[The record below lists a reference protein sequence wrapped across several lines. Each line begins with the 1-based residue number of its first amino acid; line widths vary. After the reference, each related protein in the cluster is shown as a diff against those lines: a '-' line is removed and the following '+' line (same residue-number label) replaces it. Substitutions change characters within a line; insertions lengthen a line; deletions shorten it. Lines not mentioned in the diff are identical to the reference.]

1 MPVCQNDVSDHV
13 IGTRGMAQMRDSA
26 QPRVHE
32 VSPAGSTKWAYEGEP
47 KSMYDVE
54 HDELFAGIRAGRPI
68 NDGEAA
74 AHSTL
79 MAILGREAAYS
90 GKKVTW
96 QEMFAS
102 THDLSPKQ
110 YAWGPNPVMPVP
122 VPGSYKFS

>member
-1 MPVCQNDVSDHV
+1 MAQAGSDVNDHV
-13 IGTRGMAQMRDSA
+13 IGTKGSA
-26 QPRVHE
+26 QLMRHTI
-32 VSPAGSTKWAYEGEP
+32 SPAGGTAWSYEGDV
-47 KSMYDVE
+47 KSMYQVE

-74 AHSTL
+74 AMSTL
-79 MAILGREAAYS
+79 MAILGREATYS